1 MILRVR
7 FLICSLLLLSG
18 LAQVANAD
26 TLLRWKFAAREQL
39 RVTVDQH
46 TVTETTGAGKPT
58 GIDIKMQLQMAWA
71 VDSVDADGTAKIT
84 QIFDRFVIAMKSGTS
99 ETIEYDSDSEIKPSG
114 SAADIAAA
122 VEPVIGVEFV
132 VTVTNRGAIT
142 AVELSEAATEAFA
155 SVKSPALKQ
164 LFSAEGIS
172 QLLGQSAVELPE
184 EAVMPASHWKAE
196 LSTQSPLGT
205 LEQAKTYTVAAPEE
219 IDGKTLQKI
228 DITGQLNIKAT
239 EPSSSKLKLVD
250 QELSGVLKFDAE
262 AGRLVRS
269 ESKQM
274 LITERPY
281 REFKIRVTT
290 TAITTTTIS
299 SQ

>member
-1 MILRVR
+1 
-7 FLICSLLLLSG
+7 
-18 LAQVANAD
+18 
-26 TLLRWKFAAREQL
+26 
-39 RVTVDQH
+39 
-46 TVTETTGAGKPT
+46 
-58 GIDIKMQLQMAWA
+58 
-71 VDSVDADGTAKIT
+71 
-84 QIFDRFVIAMKSGTS
+84 
-99 ETIEYDSDSEIKPSG
+99 
-114 SAADIAAA
+114 
-122 VEPVIGVEFV
+122 
-132 VTVTNRGAIT
+132 
-142 AVELSEAATEAFA
+142 
-155 SVKSPALKQ
+155 
-164 LFSAEGIS
+164 
-172 QLLGQSAVELPE
+172 
-184 EAVMPASHWKAE
+184 MPASHWKAE